1 MQETGT
7 KLINSLEEVKHAMK
21 IVLINDNQ
29 LENFSHDELNF
40 IMALFRAL
48 NAYRDF
54 VKLQSESMS
63 NMSNNVEKLL
73 GLLKERP

>member
-1 MQETGT
+1 MQEAGT
-7 KLINSLEEVKHAMK
+7 NLINSLEEVKHAMK
-21 IVLINDNQ
+21 IVLINGNQ
-29 LENFSHDELNF
+29 LENISHDELNL

-48 NAYRDF
+48 NAYGDF
-54 VKLQSESMS
+54 VKSQSESMS